1 LDKTKMERGE
11 TTAQAVL
18 AVPVLL
24 LFVLFGIQV
33 TLYFHT
39 AQLAALA
46 AQDGAIAGAVVGG
59 SEVHAITAAIK
70 SAAEQRA
77 SAGITPVAHL
87 VDGVIE
93 VEVMLRVPSIV
104 PLFPSSV
111 TRSASEPL
119 ERFISEVDR

>member
-1 LDKTKMERGE
+1 MERGE

-24 LFVLFGIQV
+24 LFLLFGVQA

-46 AQDGAIAGAVVGG
+46 AQDGAIAGSVVGG
-59 SEVHAITAAIK
+59 NEIHAIAAAIQ

-77 SAGITPVAHL
+77 SADITPVVRMA
-87 VDGVIE
+87 DGVIE
-93 VEVMLRVPSIV
+93 VEVLLSVPSAI

-119 ERFISEVDR
+119 ERFVLEVDR

>member
-1 LDKTKMERGE
+1 MERGE

-24 LFVLFGIQV
+24 LFLLFGIQV

-59 SEVHAITAAIK
+59 SEIHAITAAIK
-70 SAAEQRA
+70 SAVEQRA
-77 SAGITPVAHL
+77 SAGIAPVAHL
-87 VDGVIE
+87 AGGVIE

>member
-1 LDKTKMERGE
+1 MERGE

-24 LFVLFGIQV
+24 LFLLFGVQA

-39 AQLAALA
+39 AQLAAFA
-46 AQDGAIAGAVVGG
+46 AQDGAVAGSVVGG
-59 SEVHAITAAIK
+59 SEIHAIAAAVK

-77 SAGITPVAHL
+77 SAGLTPV
-87 VDGVIE
+87 VQVVNGVIE
-93 VEVMLRVPSIV
+93 VEVLLRVPSVV

-111 TRSASEPL
+111 SRSASEPL
-119 ERFISEVDR
+119 ERFVLEVDR